1 MRKTNKN
8 EKPEVAALNDPAY
21 VWTNY
26 DLGVSTALLCAGF
39 ELLALNRN
47 NPRKV
52 LFIFRKTGNIDE
64 TANAYFADRLELNAR
79 SFFDQLRAL
88 KNRLYS
94 E

>member
-1 MRKTNKN
+1 MPRSNKS
-8 EKPEVAALNDPAY
+8 EKHEDLPLNDPVY
-21 VWTNY
+21 VWTTY

-39 ELLALNRN
+39 ELLALNRR

-52 LFIFRKTGNIDE
+52 LFIFCREENIDE
-64 TANAYFADRLELNAR
+64 TANAYFADQLKLNAR
-79 SFFDQLRAL
+79 AYFDQLKAL

>member
-8 EKPEVAALNDPAY
+8 EKREIVPLNDPAC
-21 VWTNY
+21 VWTTY

-39 ELLALNRN
+39 GLLSLNRT

-52 LFIFRKTGNIDE
+52 IFIFRKAKNIDE
-64 TANAYFADRLELNAR
+64 TANAYFADQLKLNAR
-79 SFFDQLRAL
+79 SFFDQLKAL

>member
-1 MRKTNKN
+1 MPRHNKS
-8 EKPEVAALNDPAY
+8 EKSEALPLNDPAY
-21 VWTNY
+21 VWTTY

-39 ELLALNRN
+39 ELLSLKRD

-52 LFIFRKTGNIDE
+52 LFIFCREKNIDE
-64 TANAYFADRLELNAR
+64 TANAYFADQLKLNAR
-79 SFFDQLRAL
+79 AYFDQLKAL

>member
-1 MRKTNKN
+1 MPKTNKN

-21 VWTNY
+21 VWTTY

-39 ELLALNRN
+39 ELLELRKT

-52 LFIFRKTGNIDE
+52 LFVFRRAKNIDQ

-79 SFFDQLRAL
+79 SFFDQLKAL